1 MKTWWSTVASYPPTW
16 VVAAV
21 TIAAEW
27 FSFSWFRPGL
37 GGSALLVA
45 LGLIGLAGWPVV
57 LGATGTVAKLQLARR
72 AALENDRSQLIA
84 LAKELEALPDPRPA
98 RQLKAIQEKRRGL
111 VDVLGKRLDAG
122 EMTFA
127 RYLDS
132 VEQVCSSVIANLGE
146 VALALRSISALD
158 EQYVD
163 TRLAEIHA
171 EASESAAAAREKTS
185 LEDRRALQDAQE
197 QKVADLLAQNEAA
210 MTAIDRTTTALADAP
225 IGRPVEDAEEAMTA
239 LEELAARASKYATG

>member
-1 MKTWWSTVASYPPTW
+1 MKTWWNTVASYPPTW
-16 VVAAV
+16 VVVAA

-27 FSFSWFRPGL
+27 FAFSWFRPGL
-37 GGSALLVA
+37 GGAAILAA
-45 LGLIGLAGWPVV
+45 LGVVGLGTWPVV
-57 LGATGTVAKLQLARR
+57 LAATGTVAKLQLARR
-72 AALENDRSQLIA
+72 AALENDRSHLIA
-84 LAKELEALPDPRPA
+84 LAKELEALSDPRPA

-132 VEQVCSSVIANLGE
+132 VEQVHSSVIANLGE
-146 VALALRSISALD
+146 VALALRSITALD

-171 EASESAAAAREKTS
+171 EASDSAAAAREKTS

-197 QKVADLLAQNEAA
+197 RKVADLLAQNEAA

>member
-16 VVAAV
+16 VAAAA

-27 FSFSWFRPGL
+27 FSFSWFRPGP
-37 GGSALLVA
+37 GGTALLVG
-45 LGLIGLAGWPVV
+45 LGLVALAGWPVV
-57 LGATGTVAKLQLARR
+57 LAATGTVLKLQLARR
-72 AALENDRSQLIA
+72 AALESDRSQVIT
-84 LAKELEALPDPRPA
+84 LAKELEVLPDPRPA

-132 VEQVCSSVIANLGE
+132 VEQVYSSVIANLGE
-146 VALALRSISALD
+146 VALAMRSITALD

-163 TRLAEIHA
+163 TRLAEIDA
-171 EASESAAAAREKTS
+171 EASGSAAVAREKTS
-185 LEDRRALQDAQE
+185 LEDRRAMQDAQE